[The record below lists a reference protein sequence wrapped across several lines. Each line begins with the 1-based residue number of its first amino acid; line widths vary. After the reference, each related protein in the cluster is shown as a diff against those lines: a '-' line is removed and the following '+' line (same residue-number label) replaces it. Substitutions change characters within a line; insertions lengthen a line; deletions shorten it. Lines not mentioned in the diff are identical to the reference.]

1 MQSKFIVHTDDQV
14 AEETRGRILDLVP
27 KKVVRFAEDYGIL
40 PYGAKPCP
48 CCGGIHQQTATSRI
62 FAAERRLIRPY
73 R

>member
-1 MQSKFIVHTDDQV
+1 MHSKTDVHTDDPS
-14 AEETRGRILDLVP
+14 AEEVRGRILYLVP
-27 KKVVRFAEDYGIL
+27 KKVVRFVEDYGIL

-48 CCGGIHQQTATSRI
+48 CGGVHQETDTSRI